1 MDWLKKDHKVVITLE
16 DGILSGGFGEKIAS
30 YLGDSDLKVKNYGLE
45 KKFYDRF
52 NPSELLKSL
61 GITNEQMISDI
72 KEMLK

>member
-1 MDWLKKDHKVVITLE
+1 MVVTLE

-45 KKFYDRF
+45 KEFYDRF

-61 GITNEQMISDI
+61 GITNEQIISDI